1 MNKKIVLIVV
11 LALGIIGII
20 VGIWWINNN
29 DRPVLPGRESAILT
43 EYTFPA
49 AADEI
54 NWKDREIYKS
64 GLTADA
70 QSALNGLPQA
80 SVYYLSLEIGDDI
93 SGDIAGHEIVRYT
106 NTESSSLDEI
116 YFRLFPNFQGGILTV
131 TNLTVD
137 GAEPKT
143 QLESGF
149 TTVLLNPVRQR
160 IYLTPHWKLPM
171 TSKRISNLRKL

>member
-11 LALGIIGII
+11 LAVGIIGII
-20 VGIWWINNN
+20 VGVWWVNNN
-29 DRPVLPGRESAILT
+29 NQSVLPGRESAVLPGITLPAAAD
-43 EYTFPA
+43 EIRRESSVLSGFIFPA

-70 QSALNGLPQA
+70 QSALNELPQA
-80 SVYYLSLEIGDDI
+80 SIYYLSLEIGDDI
-93 SGDIAGHEIVRYT
+93 SGDIDGHEIVRYT

-149 TTVLLNPVRQR
+149 TTVTILIPRVNQ
-160 IYLTPHWKLPM
+160 
-171 TSKRISNLRKL
+171 